1 MFKVGDTM
9 HDEEFI
15 KLKNIFFKVLFFLIL
30 FMVPF
35 TIIFITKFEVNDTN
49 IIKKIK
55 NEDKFLILVTKKNCS
70 RCKEIKKVLKEKNI
84 QYSELN
90 VDKVT
95 INDYQNVLRKINI
108 QEYEVVIPAIITVE
122 NSKLKSSLVDIKD
135 KNALLSYLENQYK

>member
-1 MFKVGDTM
+1 MY
-9 HDEEFI
+9 DEEFI
-15 KLKNIFFKVLFFLIL
+15 KLKNMFFKVLFFLIL

-49 IIKKIK
+49 IVKKIK
-55 NEDKFLILVTKKNCS
+55 KEDKLLILVTKKNCS

-84 QYSELN
+84 RYSELN

-95 INDYQNVLRKINI
+95 NNDYQSILRKINI

-122 NSKLKSSLVDIKD
+122 NGNLKSSLVDIKD
-135 KNALLSYLENQYK
+135 KNALLSYLENQ

>member
-1 MFKVGDTM
+1 M

-15 KLKNIFFKVLFFLIL
+15 KLKDIFFKVLFFLIL

-55 NEDKFLILVTKKNCS
+55 NEDKLLILVTKKNCS

-95 INDYQNVLRKINI
+95 INDYQTVIRKINI

-135 KNALLSYLENQYK
+135 KNALLSYLENQ